1 MSKSVAEALVDE
13 IDRNRKLLELY
24 KEIPTGAFGA
34 MMIDADIKNAV
45 EALASG
51 DVVKIVEAYEAI
63 KDNE

>member
-1 MSKSVAEALVDE
+1 MNKNVAEALADE
-13 IDRNRKLLELY
+13 IERNRKLLELY

-34 MMIDADIKNAV
+34 MMIEYDIKNAV
-45 EALASG
+45 DALASG

>member
-1 MSKSVAEALVDE
+1 MSKNVAEALVDE

-34 MMIDADIKNAV
+34 MMIDRDIKNAV

-63 KDNE
+63 KNNE

>member
-1 MSKSVAEALVDE
+1 MNRNVAEALVEE

-34 MMIDADIKNAV
+34 MMIDRDIKYAV

-63 KDNE
+63 KNNE